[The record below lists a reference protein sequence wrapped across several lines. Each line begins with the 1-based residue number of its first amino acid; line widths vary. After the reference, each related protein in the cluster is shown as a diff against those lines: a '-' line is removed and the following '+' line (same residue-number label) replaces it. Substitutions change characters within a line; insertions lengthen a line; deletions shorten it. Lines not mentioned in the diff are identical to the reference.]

1 MEQKD
6 QVSYKGYQ
14 IMAVSFQLIRSAE
27 WEFKGI
33 IFGKDGNF
41 SKDFLSPHTFKTAEE
56 ALQGCLEYG
65 KRIVDGEVPGCS
77 VDDI

>member
-1 MEQKD
+1 MEQKG

-14 IMAVSFQLIRSAE
+14 IMVMSFQLIRSGE
-27 WEFKGI
+27 WEFKVI

-41 SKDFLSPHTFKTAEE
+41 SKDFLGPHTFKSEEE

-77 VDDI
+77 VKDI

>member
-14 IMAVSFQLIRSAE
+14 IMVMSFQLIRLGQ
-27 WEFKGI
+27 WEFKVI
-33 IFGKDGNF
+33 IFGKGGYF
-41 SKDFLSPHTFKTAEE
+41 SKHFLSPHTFKTEEE

-65 KRIVDGEVPGCS
+65 KQIVDGEVAGCS
-77 VDDI
+77 VEDI